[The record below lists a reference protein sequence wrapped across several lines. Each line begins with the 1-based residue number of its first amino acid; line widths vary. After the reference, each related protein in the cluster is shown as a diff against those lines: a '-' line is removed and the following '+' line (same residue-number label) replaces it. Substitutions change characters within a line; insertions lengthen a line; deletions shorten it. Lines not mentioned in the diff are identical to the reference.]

1 MVTLR
6 QVADKARV
14 SVKTVSRVVNR
25 EAAVAQ
31 ETRDAVMRVVDDLG
45 YVPNA
50 AARSMRTSV
59 SNVIG
64 LLTDV
69 IVTTPY
75 AFDIIGGAEAV
86 LREDGRIMLIG
97 NTGGIPEREAEYW
110 RMFRGFK
117 AAGAVYATMFHHAVN
132 LDDREFGSPVV
143 LVNCFQQG
151 RKRASVLPD
160 DLRGGETQAAHLI
173 AMGHRRIGCV
183 SLNPIIPAAK
193 LRLEGIRATLRGA
206 GLSLPAELVRPGVEG
221 ALGAEQLVAYEAART
236 ILVRKNRPTAIIC
249 GHDQMALQV
258 LTAALELGLRI
269 PEDLSIIGF
278 DDQRLITEALRP
290 GLTTVALPHLELG
303 RTGSRLL
310 LRVLD
315 GDAAIDERILVACP
329 LIERGSC
336 APPAGGG
343 H

>member
-50 AARSMRTSV
+50 AARSMRTAT

-97 NTGGIPEREAEYW
+97 NTGGVAEREAEYW

-143 LVNCFQQG
+143 LVNCFQEG

-193 LRLEGIRATLRGA
+193 LRLEGIRATLRSA
-206 GLSLPAELVRPGVEG
+206 GLSLRDELVRPGVQG
-221 ALGAEQLVAYEAART
+221 PLGAEQLVAYEAARA
-236 ILVRKNRPTAIIC
+236 ILMRKDRPTAMIC

-336 APPAGGG
+336 APPADGGN
-343 H
+343 